1 MTIEEL
7 AATSQREYESIRN
20 DMATREELKV
30 TENSILTAIEHLGTQ
45 LSIYAS
51 RWNGE
56 FDRLADNV
64 HNLEIRIRAREFS
77 RKVAVIWR
85 VRGWDFDLNSR

>member
-7 AATSQREYESIRN
+7 AAASQREYENIRN

-30 TENSILTAIEHLGTQ
+30 TENSILNAIEHLGTQ
-45 LSIYAS
+45 LSNYAS

-56 FDRLADNV
+56 FERLADNV
-64 HNLEIRIRAREFS
+64 RDLESRIRTRES
-77 RKVAVIWR
+77 
-85 VRGWDFDLNSR
+85 